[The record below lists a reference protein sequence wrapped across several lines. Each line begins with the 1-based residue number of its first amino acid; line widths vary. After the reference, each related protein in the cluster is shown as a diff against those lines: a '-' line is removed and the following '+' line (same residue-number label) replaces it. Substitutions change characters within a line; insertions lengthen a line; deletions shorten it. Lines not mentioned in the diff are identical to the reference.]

1 MMLDE
6 ILAEVET
13 GRMNGPYQAPD
24 WWPVPSVT
32 PSKGH
37 RRTLLP
43 LPHPDPYIAMAC
55 SIEHTGS
62 DGRYDEEKIGGEADT
77 TRLVLCMINRFTT
90 LRITSCHLDSN
101 SSAMSRTITCLA
113 LRVMGSAVKINFAAP
128 TMLAAFLPFSSP
140 YTSMTTLKTSSL
152 QVRKKVTIRTPQNC
166 FMHLTRI
173 HTCQIQIIQLHMPC
187 HVKVR
192 PQLRHHQ
199 RNVVS
204 G

>member
-62 DGRYDEEKIGGEADT
+62 DGNTKIRRGEDWRRSGHNATCTMHDQPFHHTPDHFVSLGLEFFGDE
-77 TRLVLCMINRFTT
+77 
-90 LRITSCHLDSN
+90 
-101 SSAMSRTITCLA
+101 
-113 LRVMGSAVKINFAAP
+113 
-128 TMLAAFLPFSSP
+128 
-140 YTSMTTLKTSSL
+140 
-152 QVRKKVTIRTPQNC
+152 
-166 FMHLTRI
+166 
-173 HTCQIQIIQLHMPC
+173 
-187 HVKVR
+187 
-192 PQLRHHQ
+192 
-199 RNVVS
+199 
-204 G
+204 